1 MHNRDIVPHLPPC
14 KINLEDEGCPKTDNS
29 PYHASTE
36 IYYKTG
42 CYSPKNDTGAGK
54 SS

>member
-1 MHNRDIVPHLPPC
+1 MHNRDIIPHLPPC
-14 KINLEDEGCPKTDNS
+14 KINFKGDGCPKTDNS

-36 IYYKTG
+36 IFYG
-42 CYSPKNDTGAGK
+42 AGFHDPESDSRAGK